1 MNGTDLRFFYAIT
14 ESPPAF
20 ACHKTESHTIEGRIT
35 YNGCNV
41 RTIGMDANS
50 GIFTVKVSILD
61 YFSVVELKDV
71 LIGGLPASNIYC
83 EIVKFRPRIGKMVH
97 ELNLR

>member
-1 MNGTDLRFFYAIT
+1 MELIDDFFYAIT

-50 GIFTVKVSILD
+50 GIFTVKVSIID
-61 YFSVVELKDV
+61 YFSVVELKD
-71 LIGGLPASNIYC
+71 G
-83 EIVKFRPRIGKMVH
+83 
-97 ELNLR
+97 

>member
-1 MNGTDLRFFYAIT
+1 MELIDDFFLFHVLT

-61 YFSVVELKDV
+61 YFSVVELKD
-71 LIGGLPASNIYC
+71 A
-83 EIVKFRPRIGKMVH
+83 IVGYVEQKA
-97 ELNLR
+97 

>member
-1 MNGTDLRFFYAIT
+1 MIFYLFYALT

-50 GIFTVKVSILD
+50 GIFTVKVSILEL
-61 YFSVVELKDV
+61 SVVELRDS
-71 LIGGLPASNIYC
+71 LLEMGRTFIN
-83 EIVKFRPRIGKMVH
+83 
-97 ELNLR
+97 

>member
-1 MNGTDLRFFYAIT
+1 MKLIDDFFYAIT

-50 GIFTVKVSILD
+50 GIFTVKVSILEL
-61 YFSVVELKDV
+61 SVVELRDT
-71 LIGGLPASNIYC
+71 LLEMGRTFIN
-83 EIVKFRPRIGKMVH
+83 
-97 ELNLR
+97 

>member
-1 MNGTDLRFFYAIT
+1 MELIDDFFILFYVLT

-50 GIFTVKVSILD
+50 GIFTVKVSILEL
-61 YFSVVELKDV
+61 SVVELRDS
-71 LIGGLPASNIYC
+71 LLEMGRTFIN
-83 EIVKFRPRIGKMVH
+83 
-97 ELNLR
+97 